1 MNKMNRKFQINIK
14 IYRNKN
20 QKIKNQRINKTF
32 MI

>member
-14 IYRNKN
+14 IQRNKN